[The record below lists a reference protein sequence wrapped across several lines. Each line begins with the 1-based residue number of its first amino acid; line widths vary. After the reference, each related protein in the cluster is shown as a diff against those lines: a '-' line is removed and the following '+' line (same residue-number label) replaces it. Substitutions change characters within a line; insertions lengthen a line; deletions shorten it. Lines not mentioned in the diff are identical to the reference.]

1 MRVLVAA
8 DAIAGLDPRDASDVI
23 GQAFADL
30 GAQVAVVPL
39 SDGGAWFAD
48 TVAAFDRT
56 ASVSQPATL
65 QDALTCLASGGPVSY
80 LDLTGIAQH
89 SWDELVSV
97 GRVDVEAL
105 RADVAGR
112 EVVAVVRTGQQ
123 DATLTGMTG
132 VVAERGRT
140 VGADLA
146 DTLAADAA
154 VSRWLDSL
162 GVDGTVQGS
171 GAADGIG
178 AIILALGGRITSG
191 IDACISGFRVADTV
205 AKADLVVTGSSVL
218 DFHAVGGHVVK
229 EVARLANDALRPVVA
244 IVGRNFV
251 SSRELR
257 LGGIESAHPIL
268 DGPGEDEP
276 IPAQLSEVATAVARS
291 WSW

>member
-1 MRVLVAA
+1 MAS

-39 SDGGAWFAD
+39 CDGGAWFAD
-48 TVAAFDRT
+48 TVGAFDKT

-65 QDALTCLASGGPVSY
+65 EEALTCLTSGGPVSY
-80 LDLTGIAQH
+80 LDLTGIARH
-89 SWDELVSV
+89 SWDELVAV
-97 GRVDVEAL
+97 GLADIESL
-105 RADVAGR
+105 RAAVAGR

-123 DATLTGMTG
+123 DATLTGLTG
-132 VVAERGRT
+132 IVAERGRAE
-140 VGADLA
+140 GSDLA
-146 DTLAADAA
+146 DTLADDAI
-154 VSRWLDSL
+154 VSRWVDSL
-162 GVDGTVQGS
+162 GVDGTMPGA
-171 GAADGIG
+171 GAADGVG
-178 AIILALGGRITSG
+178 AIILALGGQIFSG
-191 IDACISGFRVADTV
+191 IDACITGFRVADTV

-229 EVARLANDALRPVVA
+229 EVARLANDALCPVVA

-251 SSRELR
+251 STRELR

-268 DGPGEDEP
+268 DGLGEDEP
-276 IPAQLSEVATAVARS
+276 IAAQLSEVATAVARS